1 MSSIS
6 SIGGAA
12 NIQFAAEYSAKVA
25 SLQKSAQEQA
35 GENAVKLIQAAAIDT
50 GQQFDVSI

>member
-1 MSSIS
+1 MSGIA

-25 SLQKSAQEQA
+25 GLQKSAQEQA
-35 GENAVKLIQAAAIDT
+35 GENALKLIQAASIDT
-50 GQQFDVSI
+50 GQTFDVSI